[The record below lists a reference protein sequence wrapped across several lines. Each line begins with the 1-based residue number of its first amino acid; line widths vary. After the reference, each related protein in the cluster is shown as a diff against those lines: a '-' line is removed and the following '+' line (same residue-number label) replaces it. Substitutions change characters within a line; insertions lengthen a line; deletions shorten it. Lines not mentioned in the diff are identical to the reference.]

1 MVVQLAHLA
10 VGVAAQVSHGL
21 RAVQPTTATTPAD
34 LLSVSKVPARVRR
47 AAARTLTMPRLSTGK
62 GLYLA
67 RTTVSATSGNSV
79 IHKASSAKR
88 QKVATKEALQHSR
101 QEHLL
106 RALVDVPFLCAQAA
120 EEAICEALH
129 ASWEEPHA
137 SALAE
142 GLSPATVRNLAQL
155 FSASKLNC
163 LGLHQLFTAGNL
175 TGPSH

>member
-10 VGVAAQVSHGL
+10 AGVAAQVSHGL

-34 LLSVSKVPARVRR
+34 LLSVSKVPARVRH

-79 IHKASSAKR
+79 LHKASSAKR
-88 QKVATKEALQHSR
+88 QKVANNEALQHSR

-106 RALVDVPFLCAQAA
+106 RALVDVPFLGAQAA

-142 GLSPATVRNLAQL
+142 VEADA
-155 FSASKLNC
+155 NC
-163 LGLHQLFTAGNL
+163 EAPQSLHQCTLNEL
-175 TGPSH
+175 